1 MTERKK
7 ISILYVDDEEINLFL
22 FKSLFELEFDV
33 ITSSSGDDALNLLS
47 NMDGQIDV
55 IISDMNMPEMNGL
68 EFIDSARE
76 KYGDIVYFILSGY
89 NVSDEIDQAIRDE
102 IIRQYFSKPFTYDDI
117 AEAVLDAKRQN

>member
-33 ITSSSGDDALNLLS
+33 ITSSSGDDALNLLN

-68 EFIDSARE
+68 EFIASARE

>member
-1 MTERKK
+1 M
-7 ISILYVDDEEINLFL
+7 FL

-33 ITSSSGDDALNLLS
+33 ITSSSGDDALNVLS

-68 EFIDSARE
+68 EFIASARG

-89 NVSDEIDQAIRDE
+89 NVSDEIDQAIRED
-102 IIRQYFSKPFTYDDI
+102 IIRQYFPKPFTYDDI